1 MTELAQPSDNT
12 SLHPSELAAASAA
25 LTSRASVPDSI
36 DPIDS
41 IASHEG
47 FQGATEA
54 DVAYWAA
61 SVRTAFGRNREQFNF
76 AICDALATAGVTPT
90 AASVLRVGKWGHHT
104 SVASDVSA
112 WLSQLTQRF
121 VELQAGVPLPARKLA
136 NDLIEKLF
144 SLSQLEAEKE
154 VQLRMDPLE
163 KKISNLSEALE
174 AEQLQVDDMKA
185 QDLASKAQI
194 EQLQSQ
200 LNTTVLTASEERN
213 IAKGHAALLQ
223 STVDRLSSDLLAE
236 AAAGLAIA
244 QANAKVHAQLQQDLV
259 NMQAASTQA
268 LQKSRT
274 EHDAERRRLMLQLDD
289 QRTAERQTVNELRT
303 EISGLSAKLDALRQ
317 KQESTNIAQAR
328 EAALHESALLSWNKD
343 RLQLERLNSQMNS
356 PDAKNANVLTLS
368 MIYPKLG
375 ITITRNADVD
385 VVAMLVRDLGMTSA
399 MAEKIMLNIPQ
410 VEMAAKKAS
419 SQRD

>member
-1 MTELAQPSDNT
+1 MTEIDLTGGNT
-12 SLHPSELAAASAA
+12 PLHLLEGAAAHTAA
-25 LTSRASVPDSI
+25 DLEGLI
-36 DPIDS
+36 DPHNS
-41 IASHEG
+41 FSG
-47 FQGATEA
+47 TTEA
-54 DVAYWAA
+54 EVAHWAA
-61 SVRTAFGRNREQFNF
+61 SVRSAFGRNRESFSF

-90 AASVLRVGKWGHHT
+90 GASVLRVGKWGHHT

-343 RLQLERLNSQMNS
+343 RLQLERLNSQMDS

-419 SQRD
+419 NQRD

>member
-1 MTELAQPSDNT
+1 MTEIDLTGGNT
-12 SLHPSELAAASAA
+12 PLHLLEGAAAHTAA
-25 LTSRASVPDSI
+25 DLEGLI
-36 DPIDS
+36 DPHNS
-41 IASHEG
+41 FSG
-47 FQGATEA
+47 TTEA
-54 DVAYWAA
+54 EVAHWAA
-61 SVRTAFGRNREQFNF
+61 SVRSAFGRNRESFSF

-90 AASVLRVGKWGHHT
+90 GASVLRVGKWGHHT

-419 SQRD
+419 NQRD

>member
-1 MTELAQPSDNT
+1 MTEIDLTGGNT
-12 SLHPSELAAASAA
+12 PLHLLEGAAAHTAA
-25 LTSRASVPDSI
+25 DLEGLI
-36 DPIDS
+36 DPHNS
-41 IASHEG
+41 FSG
-47 FQGATEA
+47 TTEA
-54 DVAYWAA
+54 EVAHWAA
-61 SVRTAFGRNREQFNF
+61 SVRSAFGRNRESFSF

-90 AASVLRVGKWGHHT
+90 GASVLRVGKWGHHT

-112 WLSQLTQRF
+112 WLNQLTQRF

>member
-1 MTELAQPSDNT
+1 MTEIDLTGGNT
-12 SLHPSELAAASAA
+12 PLHLLEGAAAHTAA
-25 LTSRASVPDSI
+25 DLEGLI
-36 DPIDS
+36 DPHNS
-41 IASHEG
+41 FSG
-47 FQGATEA
+47 TTEA
-54 DVAYWAA
+54 EVAHWAA
-61 SVRTAFGRNREQFNF
+61 SVRSAFGRNRESFSF

-90 AASVLRVGKWGHHT
+90 GASVLRVGKWGHHT